1 MFVRQFMERIGA
13 DTLHFLHYYD
23 HMAQLQAFSLALPL
37 GELSPKVT
45 ERALQAL
52 LNGNINLCTHAAKIP
67 VDVSVGKSQNLQS
80 KRCQKCGTLR
90 IIGHPLRLIVL
101 RTIQFNNQL
110 GRSTIKVCDK
120 SPDDSLFINLHRIF
134 AEEKIPELSFVGVI
148 SLRNRRAFSSWLL
161 SFGMVIFYP
170 LSRLRRQLSQRE
182 SQVSLVTHYTRR
194 CIEVRFY
201 LFGIYKTNCSFIRI
215 YKVCLSSSSN
225 ITSLFSA

>member
-1 MFVRQFMERIGA
+1 MVISICVHTPRK
-13 DTLHFLHYYD
+13 FLSTSRLEI
-23 HMAQLQAFSLALPL
+23 AEP
-37 GELSPKVT
+37 PI
-45 ERALQAL
+45 QAL
-52 LNGNINLCTHAAKIP
+52 
-67 VDVSVGKSQNLQS
+67 S
-80 KRCQKCGTLR
+80 KCGTLR

-134 AEEKIPELSFVGVI
+134 AEERYQSFRSWGVI

-215 YKVCLSSSSN
+215 YKVCLSSPSN
-225 ITSLFSA
+225 ITSLFRA